1 MDIISLYED
10 WARDA
15 IQKDENGVAS
25 YEMFNRMVKRGSL
38 RLLNYITGDQSGQ
51 SLPLSYSTEKAKGF
65 ISFLITPYRQQV
77 VDGLMAKPDDYYMYE
92 NLYIMALKDNSC
104 EEPTGCDTEDNPD
117 EIIYTAVEMLD
128 GQQFIVREQTY
139 IELLKPSAKKPIAK
153 EVGANIEFLP
163 KDVGNAK
170 LEYIR
175 YPIAG
180 TVNSV
185 YDATYNDQIANAAT
199 SINSEWPEF
208 ARELLLYFMTD
219 MFANNVSQQ
228 SMKQNNIITQQLP
241 GGK

>member
-10 WARDA
+10 WSRDSVS
-15 IQKDENGVAS
+15 KDENGTAS

-77 VDGLMAKPDDYYMYE
+77 VDGLMAKPADYYEYE
-92 NLYIMALKDNSC
+92 NLYLMALKQTGC
-104 EEPTGCDTEDNPD
+104 EEPTDCDTQDNPD
-117 EIIYTAVEMLD
+117 EIIYTPVEMLD

-139 IELLKPSAKKPIAK
+139 IELLKPSLKKPIAK
-153 EVGANIEFLP
+153 EVGLNIEFLP

-185 YDATYNDQIANAAT
+185 YDPVYNDQIADAAT
-199 SINSEWPEF
+199 SIDSEWGEW
-208 ARELLLYFMTD
+208 ARELLLFFMTD

-228 SMKQNNIITQQLP
+228 SMKQNNIISQQLA